1 MPTSAR
7 HVKAARDAGAAE
19 QVGLGLRKGD
29 PVEVRDS
36 PAHSFRRGVVTQIRD
51 DGRPLVRRDAC
62 NDPYAGYPF
71 RDLRLQV
78 RSSRR
83 RNFLH
88 MP

>member
-29 PVEVRDS
+29 PVEVRDNDDKPWVS
-36 PAHSFRRGVVTQIRD
+36 GAVSRIRD